1 MAASWAVRLSEGAMH
16 WADILDHVAA
26 FRIYWADVPGY
37 IAALLSIAA
46 SSRKTMIPLRII
58 SISTSCFSIA
68 YGVFAHVYPALIL
81 HIVLLPLNAVRLY
94 QMLQLVEKVKLASRG
109 DLSMSW
115 LKPFMN
121 RRQVNAGEVIFRRGD
136 PASDMYY
143 TVTGR
148 YRLVELETEVRPGE
162 VIGELG
168 LIAPDSKRTLTFAC
182 VESGEMLVISYAQVR
197 ELYFQN
203 PKFAFYFLQLI
214 SQRLFCDI
222 TRLQG
227 GLATGG

>member
-1 MAASWAVRLSEGAMH
+1 MH
-16 WADILDHVAA
+16 WAEILDHVAA

-68 YGVFAHVYPALIL
+68 CGVSAHVYPALIL

-121 RRQVNAGEVIFRRGD
+121 KRQVNAGEVIFRRGD

-148 YRLVELETEVRPGE
+148 YRLVEIETEVRPGE

-182 VESGEMLVISYAQVR
+182 VESGEVLVISYTQVT

-203 PKFAFYFLQLI
+203 QQFAFYFLQLI
-214 SQRLFCDI
+214 SQRLFRDI

-227 GLATGG
+227 GGQISL